1 MTDSKLKMEVPPQL
15 REMAAKSVDQVEA
28 ALSSFMDAAG
38 KSVALIPGPVT
49 DMAKQTLSITEKNL
63 HASFEHARKLMKAED
78 MQEVMQLQTE
88 FLRNQ
93 LGAAREHFQQMT
105 SGMASAAKD
114 AGKETGS

>member
-1 MTDSKLKMEVPPQL
+1 
-15 REMAAKSVDQVEA
+15 
-28 ALSSFMDAAG
+28 
-38 KSVALIPGPVT
+38 
-49 DMAKQTLSITEKNL
+49 
-63 HASFEHARKLMKAED
+63 MKAED

-93 LGAAREHFQQMT
+93 LVAAKEHFQQMT